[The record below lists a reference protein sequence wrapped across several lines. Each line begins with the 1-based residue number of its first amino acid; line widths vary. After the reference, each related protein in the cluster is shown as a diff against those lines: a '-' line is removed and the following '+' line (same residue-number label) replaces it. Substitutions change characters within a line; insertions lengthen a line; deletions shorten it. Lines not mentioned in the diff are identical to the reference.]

1 MTTGNEKGN
10 ERTRIVDADEAGGP
24 LDVDSDGKSTQV
36 RRGPVVATVTI
47 VEGPGVGNSF
57 AVYGG
62 DNAIGRGPQNRI
74 ELNFGDET
82 IHRERHA
89 WINADEKSIIIEHG
103 GKANPVHVNG
113 QRIEGVRT
121 IVFGDRIKIGSTTLR
136 LDPK

>member
-1 MTTGNEKGN
+1 MTSGNEKGN
-10 ERTRIVDADEAGGP
+10 ERTRIVDADKAPEP
-24 LDVDSDGKSTQV
+24 VEVDSDGKSSQV
-36 RRGPVVATVTI
+36 RRGLIVATVTI

-57 AVYGG
+57 AVYRG
-62 DNAIGRGPQNRI
+62 DNAIGRGPQNRV

-82 IHRERHA
+82 IHREPHA
-89 WINADEKSIIIEHG
+89 WINADEKSFIIEHG

-113 QRIEGVRT
+113 QRIEGIRS